1 MLPWVIRLASCAAI
15 PQASMIG
22 RVKVKL
28 PVISAT
34 LAIAVS
40 GACAAAAN
48 TPPIATTPYNAGGP
62 TAGPKR

>member
-1 MLPWVIRLASCAAI
+1 
-15 PQASMIG
+15 MIG
-22 RVKVKL
+22 RMSVKL

-48 TPPIATTPYNAGGP
+48 TPPIATTPYRAGGP
-62 TAGPKR
+62 IAGAEQVVGDDPEGHSGGGADEQ